1 MLSMSIINPEISIK
15 PSKLLEYPVVVP
27 TEKWIR
33 IFVNDQLLADSTS
46 PLLLI
51 DKSGHSTNYFFPSVS
66 VKKEFLELSDYKGE
80 NITQQYWN
88 ITVND
93 TKIANGAYS
102 YTENAGGEYTKL
114 MGYIGFT
121 RKAIS
126 KILEENEELIGNP
139 RNPFHRIDTRPTT
152 RLVQYKIGDTIIA
165 ESTKSVVLFET
176 SLRAR
181 YYVPQEDVKMD
192 LLVKSPTTTI
202 CPYKG
207 ISSYWSI
214 KLNEQEYKDLAWSY
228 LEPLEESILIKG
240 YICFWNVDLYIN
252 GEFKGKY

>member
-1 MLSMSIINPEISIK
+1 MLSMSIINPDVSIN

-27 TEKWIR
+27 TEKWVR
-33 IFVNDQLLADSTS
+33 LFSNDQLLADSTS

-51 DKSGHSTNYFFPSVS
+51 DKNGHSTNYFFPSVS
-66 VKKEFLELSDYKGE
+66 VKTNLLETSDFKGE
-80 NITQQYWN
+80 ENNQRYWN
-88 ITVND
+88 ITVNGN
-93 TKIANGAYS
+93 KIANGAYTFS
-102 YTENAGGEYTKL
+102 ENAGGEYSKL
-114 MGYIGFT
+114 TGYIGFT
-121 RKAIS
+121 RNAIS
-126 KILEENEELIGNP
+126 KMLEEDEELIGNP
-139 RNPFHRIDTRPTT
+139 RNPFHRIDTRPTS

-181 YYVPQEDVKMD
+181 YYVPQDDVKMD
-192 LLVKSPTTTI
+192 LLVKTPTTTI

-214 KLNEQEYKDLAWSY
+214 KINEQEYKDLAWSY
-228 LEPLEESILIKG
+228 LEPLEESALIKE